1 MPGSGFCLVSITK
14 TRYIRITMTKKAYTI
29 VLSTLKDNCDKEST
43 LLFAYGLVWDDQN
56 TNKLDLHRV

>member
-1 MPGSGFCLVSITK
+1 
-14 TRYIRITMTKKAYTI
+14 MTKKAYTI